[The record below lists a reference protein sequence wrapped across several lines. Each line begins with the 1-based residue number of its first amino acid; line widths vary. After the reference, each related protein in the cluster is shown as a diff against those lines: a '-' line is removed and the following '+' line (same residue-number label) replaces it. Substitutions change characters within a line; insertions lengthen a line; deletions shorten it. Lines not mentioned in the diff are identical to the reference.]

1 MLIVKNYSKE
11 LENQWEEFVD
21 SSVNGTFMQERK
33 FLGYHPSGRFS
44 DHSLIFMD
52 DKRIIAVLPAAVV
65 QQEDKRILVSHPGA
79 SHGGLIIK
87 SSLSTKKC
95 LELVSALIEYC
106 TMAGFD
112 YIRLKLVPKVYHKEL
127 SDQLD
132 FALRFSGFSIEY
144 TELATVL
151 ELKKGEEFF
160 VKLVMSDTA
169 FRNYQKSLKSGLS
182 VVEDADINDFWPILE
197 NKLKHNHNAKPA
209 HTLDEIKHLKTLY
222 PDRIK
227 LFAAYEGVTP
237 VAGVLTF
244 LLNDRVI
251 NCFYIAHHDSFQHK
265 RPLNLIFGHMMEWG
279 LKNGFSYLDW
289 GISTELKG
297 SRVNTGLFRF
307 KEGYG
312 GHGVLRECYLY
323 EISNSK

>member
-1 MLIVKNYSKE
+1 MVVKIYSKE
-11 LENQWEEFVD
+11 LENEWEGFVG

-33 FLGYHPSGRFS
+33 FLGYHSSDKFS
-44 DHSLIFMD
+44 DHSLIFME

-65 QQEDKRILVSHPGA
+65 QQEDKRILISHPGA

-95 LELVSALIEYC
+95 LELVSALVEYC
-106 TMAGFD
+106 AMTGFD
-112 YIRLKLVPKVYHKEL
+112 YIRLKPVPKVYHNEL

-132 FALRFSGFSIEY
+132 FALRFSGFRLEY

-151 ELKKGEEFF
+151 ELKKGEESF
-160 VKLVMSDTA
+160 VKRVMSDTS

-182 VVEDADINDFWPILE
+182 VVEDANINDFWPILE
-197 NKLKHNHNAKPA
+197 NKLKQNHNAKPA
-209 HTLDEIKHLKTLY
+209 HTFDEIKHLKTLY
-222 PDRIK
+222 QGRIK

-237 VAGVLTF
+237 AAGVLAF
-244 LLNDRVI
+244 LLNERVI
-251 NCFYIAHHDSFQHK
+251 NCFYIAHDDRFQHM

-279 LKNGFSYLDW
+279 LKNSFLYLDF
-289 GISTELKG
+289 GISTEGKG
-297 SRVNTGLFRF
+297 SSVNTGLFRF

-323 EISNSK
+323 AVNNSK

>member
-11 LENQWEEFVD
+11 LENEWEEFVD

-33 FLGYHPSGRFS
+33 FIGYHPSGRFS
-44 DHSLIFMD
+44 DHSLIFME
-52 DKRIIAVLPAAVV
+52 DKKIIAVLPAAVV
-65 QQEDKRILVSHPGA
+65 QQEDKCILVSHPGA

-112 YIRLKLVPKVYHKEL
+112 YIRLKPIPKVYHKEL

-151 ELKKGEEFF
+151 ELKKGEKSF
-160 VKLVMSDTA
+160 VKRVMNDTA
-169 FRNYQKSLKSGLS
+169 FRNYQKALKSGLS
-182 VVEDADINDFWPILE
+182 VVEDANINDFWPILE
-197 NKLKHNHNAKPA
+197 KKLKHNHNAKPA
-209 HTLDEIKHLKTLY
+209 HTSDEIKHLKTLY

-227 LFAAYEGVTP
+227 LFVAYEGVTP
-237 VAGVLTF
+237 VAGVLAF

-251 NCFYIAHHDSFQHK
+251 NCFYIAHHDGFQHK

-323 EISNSK
+323 EVNNSK

>member
-1 MLIVKNYSKE
+1 LFVKNYSKE
-11 LENQWEEFVD
+11 LENEWEGFVS

-44 DHSLIFMD
+44 DYSLIFME

-65 QQEDKRILVSHPGA
+65 QQEDKRILISHPGA

-87 SSLSTKKC
+87 SSISTNKC
-95 LELVSALIEYC
+95 LELLSALIKYC
-106 TMAGFD
+106 AMAGFD
-112 YIRLKLVPKVYHKEL
+112 YIRLKPVPKVYHKEL

-132 FALRFSGFSIEY
+132 FALRFSGFRIEY

-151 ELKKGEEFF
+151 ELKKGEESF
-160 VKLVMSDTA
+160 VKQVMSDTA
-169 FRNYQKSLKSGLS
+169 FRNYQKALKSGLS

-227 LFAAYEGVTP
+227 LFAAYEEGVTP
-237 VAGVLTF
+237 VAGVLAF

-251 NCFYIAHHDSFQHK
+251 NCFYIAHHDGFQHK

-323 EISNSK
+323 EVNNNK

>member
-52 DKRIIAVLPAAVV
+52 DKRIIAVLPATVV

-237 VAGVLTF
+237 VAGVLAF